1 MLVRRTCSVIGST
14 AASALTVSPNGGFCR
29 WYHARGW
36 REQGWRRIPGALLCM
51 AMIQI
56 KVDQMQPEVTLS
68 VVTEVTML
76 SAVTIPRQDDRH
88 DSFKE
93 ATQ

>member
-1 MLVRRTCSVIGST
+1 
-14 AASALTVSPNGGFCR
+14 
-29 WYHARGW
+29 
-36 REQGWRRIPGALLCM
+36 M

-93 ATQ
+93 ATK

>member
-1 MLVRRTCSVIGST
+1 MLVRRACPAIGST
-14 AASALTVSPNGGFCR
+14 AASALTISPDGGFYR

-36 REQGWRRIPGALLCM
+36 REQGRQRIPGARLCM

-56 KVDQMQPEVTLS
+56 KVDQMQPEVTMLS
-68 VVTEVTML
+68 V
-76 SAVTIPRQDDRH
+76 VTIPRQDDRH

-93 ATQ
+93 ATK